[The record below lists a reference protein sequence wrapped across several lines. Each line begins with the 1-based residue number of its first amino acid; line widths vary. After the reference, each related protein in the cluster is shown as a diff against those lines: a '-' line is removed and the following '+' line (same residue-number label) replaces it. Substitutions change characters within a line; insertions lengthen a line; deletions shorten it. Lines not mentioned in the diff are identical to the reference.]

1 MKISTIIILAV
12 ATMALATFANPRGD
26 CRHACRMDT
35 NGVAVVAASHPA
47 PVMFASIR

>member
-35 NGVAVVAASHPA
+35 NGVVAVSHPA